1 MSPESAPRALATARL
16 EKAQALLEDAK
27 LLFSVGQWA
36 SANNRAYYCLFHAM
50 RAVLALEQRDFKKH
64 SAVIAAFHRDYS
76 HSGAF
81 DRRFSAVISNASIIR
96 NHSDYDD
103 FYICSREETDELIR
117 DADDFLAAVAS
128 FLRQQG
134 CAL

>member
-1 MSPESAPRALATARL
+1 
-16 EKAQALLEDAK
+16 
-27 LLFSVGQWA
+27 
-36 SANNRAYYCLFHAM
+36 M

-64 SAVIAAFHRDYS
+64 SAVIAAFHRDYI

-117 DADDFLAAVAS
+117 DAGDFLAAVTG

>member
-64 SAVIAAFHRDYS
+64 SAVIAAFHRDYI

-81 DRRFSAVISNASIIR
+81 DAG
-96 NHSDYDD
+96 
-103 FYICSREETDELIR
+103 
-117 DADDFLAAVAS
+117 DFLAAVAS